1 MKEKQK
7 KSPTGNFPLG
17 VFSCSVP
24 PPPPAVG
31 WLVIIGSYQFPPS
44 VILFLFEHK
53 RGKRESY
60 SRHHSYVCK
69 LELLF
74 VVMAEGYMLRAAKE
88 NCAFHFCFCY
98 FLSFS
103 RFVIGLMDYYSVLL
117 FLPSSNKNWAEWT
130 LKLMEGKYI
139 YFFCRYPI
147 IPVREF

>member
-1 MKEKQK
+1 M
-7 KSPTGNFPLG
+7 
-17 VFSCSVP
+17 
-24 PPPPAVG
+24 
-31 WLVIIGSYQFPPS
+31 
-44 VILFLFEHK
+44 
-53 RGKRESY
+53 
-60 SRHHSYVCK
+60 CK

-103 RFVIGLMDYYSVLL
+103 RFVIGLMDYYSVQL